1 MRSIDDALSDYVKG
15 GLPVGEA
22 GLPRKGKGKM
32 TNRSLFQ
39 SGGIIEICFTALI
52 TIAIVV
58 STAPAFAADE
68 LIIIGHKRPDTDTVT
83 SAIAYANLKNIMG
96 VKEAF
101 PAVAGDL
108 NNETKFVLDY
118 FKIPYPEKITN
129 CQYRC
134 KKVILV
140 DHNDMDQAVDNLN
153 IENVVEVVDH
163 HMIDGFVR
171 SKAIFFLTEPVGAT
185 GGIVANLY
193 EQNKAPIS
201 REMAGLMM
209 SAILTD
215 TVLFKSPTSSP
226 RDVVAVEK
234 LAKIAG
240 VDPGKFGM
248 ELLRIKTN
256 IASKSAKDILMG
268 DFKEFNFSGTKF
280 GVGQIEV
287 MDLNDLTP
295 KRASILEEMNKLKD
309 SENLDM
315 IVMMMTDVM
324 KEASDLLFVG
334 NAAAAQ
340 GFEKAFGGKIVDN
353 SIYREK
359 VLSRKMQV
367 IPPLEEA
374 LKK

>member
-1 MRSIDDALSDYVKG
+1 MK
-15 GLPVGEA
+15 
-22 GLPRKGKGKM
+22 KGKRKM
-32 TNRSLFQ
+32 TSRSLFQ
-39 SGGIIEICFTALI
+39 SGGITVKTCFTALII

-58 STAPAFAADE
+58 FTAPAFATDE

-96 VKEAF
+96 VKEAL

-118 FKIPYPEKITN
+118 FKIPYPEKITD
-129 CQYRC
+129 CQHRC

-140 DHNDMDQAVDNLN
+140 DHNDIAQAVDNLN

-163 HMIDGFVR
+163 HMIGGFVR

-185 GGIVANLY
+185 GGIIASLY

-209 SAILTD
+209 SAILSD

-234 LAKIAG
+234 LARIAG

-309 SENLDM
+309 SEKLAM
-315 IVMMMTDVM
+315 IVMMLTDIM

-367 IPPLEEA
+367 VPLLEEA